1 MKTFFFSVKRTYLNR
16 CLFITSTIIIN
27 RYLLN
32 YLIQL
37 SSNYSTLLYSLLM
50 LKQKK
55 TYIKGQKNRLTIVL
69 DTVEHKTLSTAVSMS
84 AFVVVDAYTALIF
97 TIALKPTKACNLI
110 I

>member
-1 MKTFFFSVKRTYLNR
+1 MKNYYTYITLITETRKNPVVLLNTVVNYNKRNEYSFFITEQIENVFFSVKRTYLNR

-32 YLIQL
+32 YSIQL

-55 TYIKGQKNRLTIVL
+55 LISKDK
-69 DTVEHKTLSTAVSMS
+69 KTG
-84 AFVVVDAYTALIF
+84 
-97 TIALKPTKACNLI
+97 
-110 I
+110 

>member
-1 MKTFFFSVKRTYLNR
+1 MKTVFSVKRTYLNR

-55 TYIKGQKNRLTIVL
+55 PYIKGQKNRLTIVL

-97 TIALKPTKACNLI
+97 TIALKPTKPCNLI

>member
-1 MKTFFFSVKRTYLNR
+1 MKTFFSVKRTYLNR

-32 YLIQL
+32 YSIQL

-97 TIALKPTKACNLI
+97 TIALKPKKPCNLI

>member
-1 MKTFFFSVKRTYLNR
+1 MKNYYTYITLITETRKNPVVLLNTVVNYNNRNEYSFFITEKIENVFSVKRTYLNR

-32 YLIQL
+32 YSIQL

-55 TYIKGQKNRLTIVL
+55 TYIKGQKTG
-69 DTVEHKTLSTAVSMS
+69 
-84 AFVVVDAYTALIF
+84 
-97 TIALKPTKACNLI
+97 
-110 I
+110 

>member
-1 MKTFFFSVKRTYLNR
+1 MKNYYTYITLITETRKNPVVLLNTVVNYNKRNEYSFFITEKIENVFSVKRTYLNR

-32 YLIQL
+32 YSIQL

-55 TYIKGQKNRLTIVL
+55 TYIKGQKTG
-69 DTVEHKTLSTAVSMS
+69 
-84 AFVVVDAYTALIF
+84 
-97 TIALKPTKACNLI
+97 
-110 I
+110 